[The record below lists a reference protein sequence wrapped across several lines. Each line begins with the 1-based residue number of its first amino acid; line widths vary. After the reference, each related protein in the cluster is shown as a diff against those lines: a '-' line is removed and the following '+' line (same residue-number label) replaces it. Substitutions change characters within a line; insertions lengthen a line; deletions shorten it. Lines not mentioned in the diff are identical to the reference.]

1 MICFRCMAVLRPHSF
16 KNMPRNRVQ
25 DCGESNNRRNN
36 NKLRMSLEIM
46 MILAFHILKVS
57 ILNLCYIYIC
67 AESEV
72 RLIFSHFISLPL
84 WQRGV
89 SYSYEKFGWEAGM
102 VSRLCSKKNCREP
115 LGLNL
120 KNPGCMLSIW
130 FLCKNGDFLVSHEE
144 KLATTGH
151 QVLLEYSPGWT

>member
-1 MICFRCMAVLRPHSF
+1 MAVLQPHSF

-25 DCGESNNRRNN
+25 DCGESNYRRNN
-36 NKLRMSLEIM
+36 NKLRMILKIM

-57 ILNLCYIYIC
+57 ILNLCFIHIY

-72 RLIFSHFISLPL
+72 RLIFSLISSAFLYD
-84 WQRGV
+84 RGV
-89 SYSYEKFGWEAGM
+89 IYSYEKFGWEGGI
-102 VSRLCSKKNCREP
+102 VSRLCSKKNFREP

-130 FLCKNGDFLVSHEE
+130 FLCKNWDFLVSHEE

-151 QVLLEYSPGWT
+151 QVLVEYSLG

>member
-46 MILAFHILKVS
+46 MILAFQILKVS
-57 ILNLCYIYIC
+57 ILNLCYIYIY

-72 RLIFSHFISLPL
+72 RLIFSLISSAFLYDREGL
-84 WQRGV
+84 V
-89 SYSYEKFGWEAGM
+89 T
-102 VSRLCSKKNCREP
+102 LKKNLGDKQGWCQGCARRKIVGSP
-115 LGLNL
+115 LAWTWKIQGAY
-120 KNPGCMLSIW
+120 SAY
-130 FLCKNGDFLVSHEE
+130 DFYAKTEIS
-144 KLATTGH
+144 
-151 QVLLEYSPGWT
+151 

>member
-57 ILNLCYIYIC
+57 ILNLCYIYIY

-72 RLIFSHFISLPL
+72 RLIFSLISSAFLYDREGLVTLTKNLGEKQGWCQGCARRKIVGSPL
-84 WQRGV
+84 
-89 SYSYEKFGWEAGM
+89 A
-102 VSRLCSKKNCREP
+102 
-115 LGLNL
+115 
-120 KNPGCMLSIW
+120 
-130 FLCKNGDFLVSHEE
+130 
-144 KLATTGH
+144 
-151 QVLLEYSPGWT
+151 